1 MSYELDAAI
10 RYWAH
15 AEELRTIA
23 ETDKLEETRQMLIH
37 VALEY
42 EEMAR
47 NMEQLDARH
56 RQSHA

>member
-23 ETDKLEETRQMLIH
+23 EPDKLEETRQMLIH